1 MNKIEL
7 HVSIWI
13 NLRLYVECKKPVV
26 EESVQLVKALKH
38 AKTGLLF
45 YKHTYDRSVKT

>member
-1 MNKIEL
+1 MNKTEL

-13 NLRLYVECKKPVV
+13 NLKLYVEWKKQVV

-38 AKTGLLF
+38 AKTVLLF
-45 YKHTYDRSVKT
+45 YKHT